1 MHGHD
6 VKHSILVVPDVGITP
21 IAKKAISTAW
31 HANKDRVEIFTESE
45 LMIDITEHELV
56 PEHRVLTDAEKDE
69 LLARYK
75 LKEEQLPRIKT
86 VDPVARYF
94 GMLPGQVC
102 RIVRPSETAGMY
114 VTYRLVV

>member
-1 MHGHD
+1 MKHND
-6 VKHSILVVPDVGITP
+6 VNHCIIVVPESGITP

-31 HANKDRVEIFTESE
+31 YGNKDRVEVFLEPE
-45 LMIDITEHELV
+45 LMIDITEHDLV
-56 PEHRVLTDAEKDE
+56 PEHRVLSEVEKNE
-69 LLARYK
+69 ILQRYK
-75 LKEEQLPRIKT
+75 LDEKQLPRIKT